1 MKQPARASNP
11 VGHPNAVY
19 AVGMTETAT
28 PSAPPGWG
36 ERAGAILLLTLA
48 LALAFIGADIL
59 TGGKLTCRG
68 CNDDNTAG
76 A

>member
-1 MKQPARASNP
+1 
-11 VGHPNAVY
+11 VV
-19 AVGMTETAT
+19 MTEAA
-28 PSAPPGWG
+28 PPANPPGWG

-48 LALAFIGADIL
+48 LGLLFIGADIL

-68 CNDDNTAG
+68 GDCGDNAG